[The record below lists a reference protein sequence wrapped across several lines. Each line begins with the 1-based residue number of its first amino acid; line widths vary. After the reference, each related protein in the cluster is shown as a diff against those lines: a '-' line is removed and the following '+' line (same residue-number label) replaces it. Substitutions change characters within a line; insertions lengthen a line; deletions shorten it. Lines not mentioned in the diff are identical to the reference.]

1 MIAVTW
7 FSWSLIAALFWG
19 LGPVFAKL
27 GLVKPDPLIALTVR
41 NIGVLA
47 ILLVWTL
54 GRGDL
59 TASLLSLDLRTWIL
73 LVLEGASAS
82 VIAHFAYF
90 KALKMGN
97 IASVVP
103 ITASY
108 PLVSVILSAI
118 LLGNKVTLG
127 KAVGV
132 LLTVTGIYLLQR
144 F

>member
-1 MIAVTW
+1 MTW
-7 FSWSLIAALFWG
+7 FSWSIIAALFWG

-27 GLVKPDPLIALTVR
+27 GLVKPDPVIALTIRTV
-41 NIGVLA
+41 GVLVV
-47 ILLVWTL
+47 LLTWTVS
-54 GRGDL
+54 RGNL
-59 TASLLSLDLRTWIL
+59 SSVLFSLDTKTWVL
-73 LVLEGASAS
+73 LVLEGISAS

-90 KALKMGN
+90 KALKMGD

-108 PLVSVILSAI
+108 PLISVVLSAI
-118 LLGNKVTLG
+118 LLRNQITLG

-132 LLTVTGIYLLQR
+132 LLTVTGIYFLQR